1 MKLWA
6 CLMWCVLAAGA
17 APADPVARLSAAQA
31 DLDAAATSLTQRRAL
46 GRAISAYEAAMGEVA
61 ADLDTVSAEI
71 RAQNRSLVDLRGT
84 QAMRLGALARAGRW
98 VEPMV
103 LVGTHPPI
111 DAVRGLLLLDRLSTD
126 AEAEVF
132 TVQTA
137 QAGLE
142 ALRAQQQT
150 ALTRLQAS
158 RARLKAVRAA
168 LIAEARTSGGGDVR
182 PPDISAD
189 IALLAGLA
197 SPTDAAP
204 APAAL
209 EGLPSP
215 LPQPAVG
222 RLLRGFGAL
231 DPAGLSRPGLS
242 IVTEP
247 GALVR
252 VPLRS
257 TLRFSGRLEGYGMV
271 AILELQRDVL
281 LVLGGLGSILADPG
295 EILEAGEILGF
306 LPEPSAVLSA
316 DDTEFLRPS
325 TDASGQQPVKTLYIE
340 LRHDQQPVD
349 PAAWFQYD
357 R

>member
-1 MKLWA
+1 MKLGA
-6 CLMWCVLAAGA
+6 CLLCCVLAAGA
-17 APADPVARLSAAQA
+17 APADPVARLSAAQV

-46 GRAISAYEAAMGEVA
+46 GRAIGAYEAAMGEVA

-71 RAQNRSLVDLRGT
+71 RAQDRGLVDLRRT
-84 QAMRLGALARAGRW
+84 QTTRLGALARAGRW

-111 DAVRGLLLLDRLSTD
+111 DAVRGLLLLDRLSAD
-126 AEAEVF
+126 AEAEVRA
-132 TVQTA
+132 VQAT
-137 QAGLE
+137 QTGLE
-142 ALRAQQQT
+142 ALRARQQT
-150 ALTRLQAS
+150 ALTQLQTS

-168 LIAEARTSGGGDVR
+168 LIAQAGTGARGDAG
-182 PPDISAD
+182 PPDISVD

-197 SPTDAAP
+197 SEPDAAP
-204 APAAL
+204 GTL
-209 EGLPSP
+209 DSLPSP

-242 IVTEP
+242 IATEP
-247 GALVR
+247 GAFVR
-252 VPLRS
+252 APLRS
-257 TLRFSGRLEGYGMV
+257 TLRFSGRLEGYGTV

-281 LVLGGLGSILADPG
+281 LVLGGLGSIVAQPG
-295 EILEAGEILGF
+295 DIVEAGEILAF
-306 LPEPSAVLSA
+306 LPEQSAVLSA

-325 TDASGQQPVKTLYIE
+325 PDASGQQPVKTLYIE

-349 PAAWFQYD
+349 PAAWFLYD